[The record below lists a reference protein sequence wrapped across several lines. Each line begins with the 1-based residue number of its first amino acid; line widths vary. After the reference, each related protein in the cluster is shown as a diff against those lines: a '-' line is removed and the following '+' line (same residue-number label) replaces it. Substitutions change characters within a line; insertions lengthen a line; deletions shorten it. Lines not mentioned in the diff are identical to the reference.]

1 LEAADDDELSSR
13 RIIVKN
19 AGRPTGMMGGT
30 DPTLQNKNNKKVYAF
45 TQESIDEMK
54 EAQHVAMLDKMLE
67 PLLDKSLA
75 SQKAVPIK
83 SREAFMKT
91 LNQRLNIDPEDVMQV
106 TNPYWVMQKHLKIL
120 PPLDHYMKPT
130 YYDVIYLQPQ
140 IFDDPRPSLT
150 KDIGNS

>member
-1 LEAADDDELSSR
+1 MAKFDLDSNPYNESEGNLDSS

-19 AGRPTGMMGGT
+19 AAPKGGKQTGGT
-30 DPTLQNKNNKKVYAF
+30 ENLVPGMVGGGEQRQFAF
-45 TQESIDEMK
+45 THESLEEMK

-83 SREAFMKT
+83 SREVFMKT
-91 LNQRLNIDPEDVMQV
+91 LNQRLNIDLEDQMHQ

-120 PPLDHYMKPT
+120 PPLEHYMKPT
-130 YYDVIYLQPQ
+130 YYDVIYL
-140 IFDDPRPSLT
+140 
-150 KDIGNS
+150 